1 MAKNLLKTKA
11 KDPTDAVFGVNQE
24 GECVHKSLAEMVHT
38 LIAGT
43 TGCHA
48 AGELILMADG
58 TSKPVELINGGDRV
72 MGGDGTPRTV
82 LAPRWGEDAMYR
94 VTTKDGCSFTA
105 NGEHVLALYNLKTKS
120 YVEMTIYEYLEMY
133 GDSESPMRLYR
144 PSKPIEFENDL
155 ETTIDP
161 YILGMFIGDGGT
173 RKSQGGCP
181 NITTADSEV
190 IEAIY
195 DYANKIGCSIRVD
208 HKPGNAASSYFF
220 TYDKSNYKVDGKRII
235 NNFTEQLRVAGID
248 GIGCSNKFVPESY
261 KRGGVETRRQVL
273 AGLIDSDGYVY
284 NEHKSVD
291 YVTKSKQLADDIVFI
306 ARSLGIRASEPA
318 PAKKGIKETGFVGDY
333 WRIHMGG
340 ADIVPTRIARKKL
353 APMSASRKITS
364 GMTAFSIDL
373 ISEHQ
378 KYYGFTCDG
387 DHKYLLTGGML
398 TSENSGKSVFV
409 NSLLISAM
417 SHATPDE
424 LKIFAIDPKKV
435 EFSKYIDLPY
445 CPINPVTDMRDA
457 YGLLAFAVWEME
469 RRYKIIQAA
478 GVKQLSEY
486 NDFYDKN
493 PDSEIAKKYGRMP
506 YLIFVID
513 EYAELQSISPNTE
526 TLCKSLA
533 QKGRASGIILLL
545 ATQRPSAD
553 VISTT
558 LRSNFP
564 SRICLKVDNSTSSQ
578 IVLGDGVDRAY
589 DGSKLKGYGDSF
601 VLDQRGN
608 CERVQG
614 IYISNEEIDAIFDF
628 LKEKYA
634 DRYDELRKY
643 VPDEVYDLLT
653 EDSKK
658 AVELNGGVCD
668 YKILTTDK
676 EACAFVDRGK
686 PFCKWVGAKG
696 EGGFM
701 RRGGDV
707 DEQSPSALPD
717 HPEKWH
723 VESLDGF

>member
-82 LAPRWGEDAMYR
+82 LTPRWGEDAMYELDIR
-94 VTTKDGCSFTA
+94 NRGKLTV
-105 NGEHVLALYNLKTKS
+105 NGEHRLILFNQNWGGNHEKI
-120 YVEMTIYEYLEMY
+120 MTVNEYLRLSPY
-133 GDSESPMRLYR
+133 TQSSSRICLCTGIES
-144 PSKPIEFENDL
+144 FERST
-155 ETTIDP
+155 EQIIDP
-161 YILGMFIGDGGT
+161 YLMGIFIGDGAT
-173 RKSQGGCP
+173 KSEQGGCP

-190 IEAIY
+190 VEAIY
-195 DYANKIGCSIRVD
+195 EYANKIGCTIRVD
-208 HKPGNAASSYFF
+208 RKPGNAASSYFF
-220 TYDKSNYKVDGKRII
+220 THDQDNYTTCNRGIV
-235 NNFTEQLRVAGID
+235 NNFTEQLRS
-248 GIGCSNKFVPESY
+248 IGLDKIGSGEKFIPDDY
-261 KRGGVETRRQVL
+261 KYADISVRREL
-273 AGLIDSDGYVY
+273 FAGLMDSDGYLNRNRMY
-284 NEHKSVD
+284 D
-291 YVTKSKQLADDIVFI
+291 FVTKSKRLADDITFVG
-306 ARSLGIRASEPA
+306 RSLGLQVHVQ
-318 PAKKGIKETGFVGDY
+318 KCQKGIKSGGFVGDY
-333 WRIHMGG
+333 YRLGISGNLDEIPVRI
-340 ADIVPTRIARKKL
+340 PRKKYVP
-353 APMSASRKITS
+353 AEKGRHSSHGATFTITKI
-364 GMTAFSIDL
+364 ANN
-373 ISEHQ
+373 Q

-387 DHKYLLTGGML
+387 DHTYLTQSMVR
-398 TSENSGKSVFV
+398 SHNSGKSVYV

-486 NDFYDKN
+486 NDFYDKDPN
-493 PDSEIAKKYGRMP
+493 GEIAKKYGRMP

-686 PFCKWVGAKG
+686 PFCKWVGTKG

-707 DEQSPSALPD
+707 DEQSPSALPNN
-717 HPEKWH
+717 PEKWH

>member
-48 AGELILMADG
+48 KGELILMADG

-82 LAPRWGEDAMYR
+82 LTPRWGEDAMYELDIR
-94 VTTKDGCSFTA
+94 NRGKLTV
-105 NGEHVLALYNLKTKS
+105 NGEHRLILFNPNWSGNHERT
-120 YVEMTIYEYLEMY
+120 MTVNEYLKLPPYAQSRSRMCLCA
-133 GDSESPMRLYR
+133 GIES
-144 PSKPIEFENDL
+144 FERAT
-155 ETTIDP
+155 EQIIDP
-161 YILGMFIGDGGT
+161 YLMGIFIGDGAT
-173 RKSQGGCP
+173 NSRQGGCP
-181 NITTADSEV
+181 NITTADQEV
-190 IEAIY
+190 VDAIY
-195 DYANKIGCSIRVD
+195 EYAGKIGCSIRVD
-208 HKPGNAASSYFF
+208 HKPGNAVS
-220 TYDKSNYKVDGKRII
+220 TYVFARDLENYTVRNRSVV
-235 NNFTEQLRVAGID
+235 NNFTDQIRS
-248 GIGCSNKFVPESY
+248 IGLDKIGSGEKFIPDDY
-261 KRGGVETRRQVL
+261 KYADISVRREL
-273 AGLIDSDGYVY
+273 FAGLMDSDGYLNRNKMY
-284 NEHKSVD
+284 D
-291 YVTKSKQLADDIVFI
+291 FVTKSKQLADDITFVG
-306 ARSLGIRASEPA
+306 RSLGLQVHVQ
-318 PAKKGIKETGFVGDY
+318 KCQKGIKSIGFVGDY
-333 WRIHMGG
+333 YRLGISGNLDEIPVRI
-340 ADIVPTRIARKKL
+340 PRKKYVP
-353 APMSASRKITS
+353 AEKGRHSSHRATFTITKI
-364 GMTAFSIDL
+364 ADR
-373 ISEHQ
+373 Q

-387 DHKYLLTGGML
+387 DHTYLTQSMVR
-398 TSENSGKSVFV
+398 TCNSGKSVYV

-493 PDSEIAKKYGRMP
+493 PDSEVAKKYGRMP
-506 YLIFVID
+506 YMIFVID

-686 PFCKWVGAKG
+686 PFCKWVGTKG

-707 DEQSPSALPD
+707 DEQSPSALPNN
-717 HPEKWH
+717 PEKWH

>member
-24 GECVHKSLAEMVHT
+24 GDCVHKSLAEMVHT

-82 LAPRWGEDAMYR
+82 LTPRWGEDAMYELDIR
-94 VTTKDGCSFTA
+94 NRGKLTV
-105 NGEHVLALYNLKTKS
+105 NGEHRLILFNPNWSGNHERT
-120 YVEMTIYEYLEMY
+120 MTVNEYLKLPPYAQSRSRMCLCA
-133 GDSESPMRLYR
+133 GIES
-144 PSKPIEFENDL
+144 FERAT
-155 ETTIDP
+155 EQIIDP
-161 YILGMFIGDGGT
+161 YLMGVFIGDSAT
-173 RKSQGGCP
+173 NSRQGGCP
-181 NITTADSEV
+181 NITTADQEV
-190 IEAIY
+190 VDAIY
-195 DYANKIGCSIRVD
+195 EYAGKIGCSIRVD
-208 HKPGNAASSYFF
+208 HKPGNAAS
-220 TYDKSNYKVDGKRII
+220 TYVFARDPENYTVRNRSVV
-235 NNFTEQLRVAGID
+235 NNFTDQIRS
-248 GIGCSNKFVPESY
+248 IGLDKIGSGEKFIPDDY
-261 KRGGVETRRQVL
+261 KYADISVRREL
-273 AGLIDSDGYVY
+273 FAGLMDSDGYLNRNKMY
-284 NEHKSVD
+284 D
-291 YVTKSKQLADDIVFI
+291 FVTKSKQLADDVTFVG
-306 ARSLGIRASEPA
+306 RSLGLQVHVQ
-318 PAKKGIKETGFVGDY
+318 KCQKGIKSIGFVGDY
-333 WRIHMGG
+333 YRLGISGNLDEIPVRI
-340 ADIVPTRIARKKL
+340 PRKKYVP
-353 APMSASRKITS
+353 AEKGRHSSHRATFTITKI
-364 GMTAFSIDL
+364 ADR
-373 ISEHQ
+373 Q

-387 DHKYLLTGGML
+387 DHTYLTQSMVR
-398 TSENSGKSVFV
+398 SHNSGKSCYV

-486 NDFYDKN
+486 NDFYDKDPN
-493 PDSEIAKKYGRMP
+493 GEIAKKYGRMP
-506 YLIFVID
+506 YMIFVID

-634 DRYDELRKY
+634 DCYDELRKY

-686 PFCKWVGAKG
+686 PFCKWVGTKG

-707 DEQSPSALPD
+707 DEQSPSALPNN
-717 HPEKWH
+717 PEKWH

>member
-48 AGELILMADG
+48 KGELILMADG

-82 LAPRWGEDAMYR
+82 LTPRWGEDTMYELDIR
-94 VTTKDGCSFTA
+94 NRGKLTV
-105 NGEHVLALYNLKTKS
+105 NGEHKLILFNPNWGGNHEKI
-120 YVEMTIYEYLEMY
+120 MTVNEYLKLSPY
-133 GDSESPMRLYR
+133 TQSRSYICLCSRIES
-144 PSKPIEFENDL
+144 FERD
-155 ETTIDP
+155 TTQIIDP
-161 YILGMFIGDGGT
+161 YLLGVFIGDGATHSG
-173 RKSQGGCP
+173 QGGCP
-181 NITTADSEV
+181 NITTADDEV
-190 IEAIY
+190 VKIIY
-195 DYANKIGCSIRVD
+195 DYADKIGCSIRVD
-208 HKPGNAASSYFF
+208 RKPGNAASSYFF
-220 TYDKSNYKVDGKRII
+220 THDQDNYATCNRGIV
-235 NNFTEQLRVAGID
+235 NNFTEQLRSVGLD
-248 GIGCSNKFVPESY
+248 KIGSGEKFIPDDY
-261 KRGGVETRRQVL
+261 KYADISVRREL
-273 AGLIDSDGYVY
+273 FAGLMDSDGYLNRNKMY
-284 NEHKSVD
+284 D
-291 YVTKSKQLADDIVFI
+291 FITKSERLADDITFVG
-306 ARSLGIRASEPA
+306 RSLGLQVHVQ
-318 PAKKGIKETGFVGDY
+318 KCQKGIKSLGFVGDY
-333 WRIHMGG
+333 YRLGISGSLDEIPVRI
-340 ADIVPTRIARKKL
+340 PRKKYIP
-353 APMSASRKITS
+353 AEKGRRSSHRTTFTITKI
-364 GMTAFSIDL
+364 ADK
-373 ISEHQ
+373 Q

-387 DHKYLLTGGML
+387 DHTYLTLSMVRNG
-398 TSENSGKSVFV
+398 NSGKSVFV

-486 NDFYDKN
+486 NDFYDKDPN
-493 PDSEIAKKYGRMP
+493 GEIAKKYGRMP
-506 YLIFVID
+506 YMIFVID

-686 PFCKWVGAKG
+686 PFCKWVGTKG

-707 DEQSPSALPD
+707 DEQSPNALPNN
-717 HPEKWH
+717 PEKWH

>member
-82 LAPRWGEDAMYR
+82 LTPRWGEDVMYELDIR
-94 VTTKDGCSFTA
+94 NRGTLKV
-105 NGEHVLALYNLKTKS
+105 NGEHKLILFNPNWSGNHEKI
-120 YVEMTIYEYLEMY
+120 MTVNEYLKLSPY
-133 GDSESPMRLYR
+133 NQSRSRICLCTGIES
-144 PSKPIEFENDL
+144 FERST
-155 ETTIDP
+155 EQTVDP
-161 YILGMFIGDGGT
+161 YLLGVFIGDGAT
-173 RKSQGGCP
+173 NSRQGGCP
-181 NITTADSEV
+181 NVTTADKEV
-190 IEAIY
+190 VDAIY
-195 DYANKIGCSIRVD
+195 AYAEKIGCVIRVD
-208 HKPGNAASSYFF
+208 HKPGNAASTYVF
-220 TYDKSNYKVDGKRII
+220 TRDPDNYEVCNRKVV
-235 NNFTEQLRVAGID
+235 NNFTEQLRS
-248 GIGCSNKFVPESY
+248 IGLDKIGSGEKFIPDDY
-261 KRGGVETRRQVL
+261 KYADVSVRREL
-273 AGLIDSDGYVY
+273 FAGLMDSDGYLNRNKMY
-284 NEHKSVD
+284 D
-291 YVTKSKQLADDIVFI
+291 FVTKSKRLADDVTFVG
-306 ARSLGIRASEPA
+306 RSLGLQIHVQ
-318 PAKKGIKETGFVGDY
+318 KCQKGIKSIGFVGDY
-333 WRIHMGG
+333 YRLGISGNLDEIPVRI
-340 ADIVPTRIARKKL
+340 PRKKYVP
-353 APMSASRKITS
+353 AKKGSHSSHGATFTITKI
-364 GMTAFSIDL
+364 ADQ
-373 ISEHQ
+373 Q

-387 DHKYLLTGGML
+387 DHTYLTQSMVR
-398 TSENSGKSVFV
+398 TCNSGKSVYV
-409 NSLLISAM
+409 NSLLISIM
-417 SHATPDE
+417 SHTTPDE

-478 GVKQLSEY
+478 GVKRLSEY

-493 PDSEIAKKYGRMP
+493 PDSEVAKKYGRMP
-506 YLIFVID
+506 YMIFVID
-513 EYAELQSISPNTE
+513 EYANLQSISPNTE

-533 QKGRASGIILLL
+533 QKGRASGIILLF

-558 LRSNFP
+558 LRANFP

-578 IVLGDGVDRAY
+578 IILGDSVDRAY

-653 EDSKK
+653 EESKK

-686 PFCKWVGAKG
+686 PFCKWVGTKG

-707 DEQSPSALPD
+707 DEQSPSALPNN
-717 HPEKWH
+717 PEKWH

>member
-48 AGELILMADG
+48 AGEPILMADG

-82 LAPRWGEDAMYR
+82 LAPRWGEDAMYELSIR
-94 VTTKDGCSFTA
+94 NRGTLKV
-105 NGEHVLALYNLKTKS
+105 NGEHKLILFNPNWSGNHERT
-120 YVEMTIYEYLEMY
+120 MTVNEYLKLPPYAQSRSRMCLCA
-133 GDSESPMRLYR
+133 GIES
-144 PSKPIEFENDL
+144 FERAT
-155 ETTIDP
+155 EQIIDP
-161 YILGMFIGDGGT
+161 YLMGIFIGDGAT
-173 RKSQGGCP
+173 NSRQGGCP
-181 NITTADSEV
+181 NITTADQEV
-190 IEAIY
+190 VDAIY
-195 DYANKIGCSIRVD
+195 EYAGKIGCSIRVD
-208 HKPGNAASSYFF
+208 HKPGNAAS
-220 TYDKSNYKVDGKRII
+220 TYVFARDPENYTVRNRSVV
-235 NNFTEQLRVAGID
+235 NNFTDQIRS
-248 GIGCSNKFVPESY
+248 IGLDKIGSGEKFIPDDY
-261 KRGGVETRRQVL
+261 KYADISVRREL
-273 AGLIDSDGYVY
+273 FAGLMDSDGYLNRNKMY
-284 NEHKSVD
+284 GF
-291 YVTKSKQLADDIVFI
+291 VTKSKQLADDITFVG
-306 ARSLGIRASEPA
+306 RSLGLQVHVQ
-318 PAKKGIKETGFVGDY
+318 KCQKGIKSIGFVGDY
-333 WRIHMGG
+333 YRLGISGNLDEIPVRI
-340 ADIVPTRIARKKL
+340 PRKKYVP
-353 APMSASRKITS
+353 AEKGRHSSHRATFTITKI
-364 GMTAFSIDL
+364 ADR
-373 ISEHQ
+373 Q

-387 DHKYLLTGGML
+387 DHTYLTQSMVR
-398 TSENSGKSVFV
+398 TCNSGKSVYV

-686 PFCKWVGAKG
+686 PFCKWVGTKG

-707 DEQSPSALPD
+707 DEQSPSALPNN
-717 HPEKWH
+717 PEKWH

>member
-43 TGCHA
+43 TG
-48 AGELILMADG
+48 
-58 TSKPVELINGGDRV
+58 
-72 MGGDGTPRTV
+72 
-82 LAPRWGEDAMYR
+82 
-94 VTTKDGCSFTA
+94 
-105 NGEHVLALYNLKTKS
+105 
-120 YVEMTIYEYLEMY
+120 
-133 GDSESPMRLYR
+133 
-144 PSKPIEFENDL
+144 
-155 ETTIDP
+155 
-161 YILGMFIGDGGT
+161 
-173 RKSQGGCP
+173 
-181 NITTADSEV
+181 
-190 IEAIY
+190 
-195 DYANKIGCSIRVD
+195 
-208 HKPGNAASSYFF
+208 
-220 TYDKSNYKVDGKRII
+220 
-235 NNFTEQLRVAGID
+235 
-248 GIGCSNKFVPESY
+248 
-261 KRGGVETRRQVL
+261 
-273 AGLIDSDGYVY
+273 
-284 NEHKSVD
+284 
-291 YVTKSKQLADDIVFI
+291 
-306 ARSLGIRASEPA
+306 
-318 PAKKGIKETGFVGDY
+318 
-333 WRIHMGG
+333 
-340 ADIVPTRIARKKL
+340 
-353 APMSASRKITS
+353 
-364 GMTAFSIDL
+364 
-373 ISEHQ
+373 
-378 KYYGFTCDG
+378 
-387 DHKYLLTGGML
+387 
-398 TSENSGKSVFV
+398 SGKSVYC

-435 EFSKYIDLPY
+435 DFSKYIDLPY

-469 RRYKIIQAA
+469 RRYKIIKAA

-506 YLIFVID
+506 YMIFMID
-513 EYAELQSISPNTE
+513 EYADLQSISPNTE

-658 AVELNGGVCD
+658 AVELNGGACN

-686 PFCKWVGAKG
+686 PFCKWVGTKG

-707 DEQSPSALPD
+707 DEQSPSALPNN
-717 HPEKWH
+717 PEKWH

>member
-48 AGELILMADG
+48 KGELILMADG

-82 LAPRWGEDAMYR
+82 LTPRWGEDTMYELDIR
-94 VTTKDGCSFTA
+94 NRGTLKV
-105 NGEHVLALYNLKTKS
+105 NGEHKLILFNPNWS
-120 YVEMTIYEYLEMY
+120 GNHERIMTVNEYLKLPPYAQSRSRMCLCA
-133 GDSESPMRLYR
+133 GIES
-144 PSKPIEFENDL
+144 FERNT
-155 ETTIDP
+155 EQIIDP
-161 YILGMFIGDGGT
+161 YLMGIFIGDGAT
-173 RKSQGGCP
+173 NSRQGGCP
-181 NITTADSEV
+181 NITTADKEV
-190 IEAIY
+190 VDAIY
-195 DYANKIGCSIRVD
+195 AYAEKIGCVIRVD
-208 HKPGNAASSYFF
+208 HKPGNAASTYVF
-220 TYDKSNYKVDGKRII
+220 TRDPDNYEVCDRKVI
-235 NNFTEQLRVAGID
+235 NNFTEQLRSID
-248 GIGCSNKFVPESY
+248 LDKVGGGEKFIPDDY
-261 KRGGVETRRQVL
+261 KYADISVRREL
-273 AGLIDSDGYVY
+273 FAGLMDSDGYLSRNKMY
-284 NEHKSVD
+284 D
-291 YVTKSKQLADDIVFI
+291 FVTKSKQLAEDVTFVG
-306 ARSLGIRASEPA
+306 RSLGLQVHAKKC
-318 PAKKGIKETGFVGDY
+318 KKGIKSIGFVGDY
-333 WRIHMGG
+333 YRLGISGNLDEIPVRI
-340 ADIVPTRIARKKL
+340 PRKKYVP
-353 APMSASRKITS
+353 AKKGAHSSHRATFTITKI
-364 GMTAFSIDL
+364 ADR
-373 ISEHQ
+373 Q

-387 DHKYLLTGGML
+387 DHTYLTQSMVR
-398 TSENSGKSVFV
+398 TCNSGKSVFV

-486 NDFYDKN
+486 NDFYDKDPN
-493 PDSEIAKKYGRMP
+493 GEIAKKYGRMP
-506 YLIFVID
+506 YMIFVID

-686 PFCKWVGAKG
+686 PFCKWVGTKG

-707 DEQSPSALPD
+707 DEQSPNALPD
-717 HPEKWH
+717 NPEKWH

>member
-24 GECVHKSLAEMVHT
+24 GECVHKSLAELVHT

-48 AGELILMADG
+48 KGELILMADG
-58 TSKPVELINGGDRV
+58 TSKPVELINGGDRI

-82 LAPRWGEDAMYR
+82 LAPRWGEDAMYELDIR
-94 VTTKDGCSFTA
+94 NRGKLTV
-105 NGEHVLALYNLKTKS
+105 NGEHKLILFNPNWGGNH
-120 YVEMTIYEYLEMY
+120 ERIMTVNEYLKLSPYNQSRSRMCLCA
-133 GDSESPMRLYR
+133 GIES
-144 PSKPIEFENDL
+144 FERAT
-155 ETTIDP
+155 EQIIDP
-161 YILGMFIGDGGT
+161 YLMGIFIGDGANNS
-173 RKSQGGCP
+173 RQGGCP
-181 NITTADSEV
+181 NITTADQEV
-190 IEAIY
+190 VDAIY
-195 DYANKIGCSIRVD
+195 EYAGKIGCSIRVD
-208 HKPGNAASSYFF
+208 HKPGNAAS
-220 TYDKSNYKVDGKRII
+220 TYVFARDPENYTVRNRSVV
-235 NNFTEQLRVAGID
+235 NNFTDQIRS
-248 GIGCSNKFVPESY
+248 IGLDKIGSGEKFIPDDY
-261 KRGGVETRRQVL
+261 KYADISVRREL
-273 AGLIDSDGYVY
+273 FAGLMDSDGYLNRNKVY
-284 NEHKSVD
+284 D
-291 YVTKSKQLADDIVFI
+291 FVTKSKQLADDVTFVG
-306 ARSLGIRASEPA
+306 RSLGLQVHVQ
-318 PAKKGIKETGFVGDY
+318 KCQKGIKSIGFVGDY
-333 WRIHMGG
+333 YRLGISGNLDEIPVRI
-340 ADIVPTRIARKKL
+340 PRKKYVP
-353 APMSASRKITS
+353 AEKGSHSSHRATFTITKV
-364 GMTAFSIDL
+364 ADN
-373 ISEHQ
+373 Q

-387 DHKYLLTGGML
+387 DHTYLTQSMVR
-398 TSENSGKSVFV
+398 TCNSGKSVFV

-686 PFCKWVGAKG
+686 PFCKWVGTKG

-707 DEQSPSALPD
+707 DEQSPSALPNN
-717 HPEKWH
+717 PEKWH

>member
-48 AGELILMADG
+48 KGELILMADG

-82 LAPRWGEDAMYR
+82 LTPRWGEDTMYELDIR
-94 VTTKDGCSFTA
+94 NRGKLTV
-105 NGEHVLALYNLKTKS
+105 NGEHRLILFNQNWGGNHEKI
-120 YVEMTIYEYLEMY
+120 MTVNEYLRLSPY
-133 GDSESPMRLYR
+133 TQSSSRICLCTGIES
-144 PSKPIEFENDL
+144 FERST
-155 ETTIDP
+155 EQIIDP
-161 YILGMFIGDGGT
+161 YLMGIFIGDGAT
-173 RKSQGGCP
+173 KSGQCGCP

-190 IEAIY
+190 VEAIY
-195 DYANKIGCSIRVD
+195 EYANKIGCTIRVD
-208 HKPGNAASSYFF
+208 RKPGNAASSYFF
-220 TYDKSNYKVDGKRII
+220 THDQDNYTTCNRGIV
-235 NNFTEQLRVAGID
+235 NNFTEQLRS
-248 GIGCSNKFVPESY
+248 IGLDKIGSGEKFIPDDY
-261 KRGGVETRRQVL
+261 KYADISVRREL
-273 AGLIDSDGYVY
+273 FAGLMDSDGYLNRNKMY
-284 NEHKSVD
+284 D
-291 YVTKSKQLADDIVFI
+291 FVTKSKQLADDITFVG
-306 ARSLGIRASEPA
+306 RSLGLQVHVQ
-318 PAKKGIKETGFVGDY
+318 KCQKGIKSSGFVGDY
-333 WRIHMGG
+333 YRLGISGNLDEIPVRI
-340 ADIVPTRIARKKL
+340 PRKKYVP
-353 APMSASRKITS
+353 AEKGRHSSHRATFTITKI
-364 GMTAFSIDL
+364 ANN
-373 ISEHQ
+373 Q

-387 DHKYLLTGGML
+387 DHTYLTQSMVK
-398 TSENSGKSVFV
+398 SHNSGKSVYV

-486 NDFYDKN
+486 NDFYDKDPN
-493 PDSEIAKKYGRMP
+493 GEIAKKYGRMP
-506 YLIFVID
+506 YMIFVID

-686 PFCKWVGAKG
+686 PFCKWVGTKG

-707 DEQSPSALPD
+707 DEQSPSALPNN
-717 HPEKWH
+717 PEKWH

>member
-24 GECVHKSLAEMVHT
+24 GDCVHKSLAEMVHT

-48 AGELILMADG
+48 KGELILMADG

-82 LAPRWGEDAMYR
+82 LTPRWGDDAMYR

-120 YVEMTIYEYLEMY
+120 YVEMTVYEYLEMY
-133 GDSESPMRLYR
+133 GDSESLMRLYR

-173 RKSQGGCP
+173 HGVVGGCP
-181 NITTADSEV
+181 NITTADQEV
-190 IEAIY
+190 VDAIY
-195 DYANKIGCSIRVD
+195 DYAKKIDCAVRVD
-208 HKPGNAASSYFF
+208 QKPGNAASSYYF
-220 TYDKSNYKVDGKRII
+220 TYNKDDYKTDGRRII
-235 NNFTEQLRVAGID
+235 NNFTEQIRAVGLD
-248 GIGCSNKFVPESY
+248 GVSCGEKFVPDSY
-261 KRGGVETRRQVL
+261 KLGSVETRKQVL

-284 NEHKSVD
+284 NEHKSID
-291 YVTKSKQLADDIVFI
+291 YVTKSKQLADDVVFI
-306 ARSLGIRASEPA
+306 ARSLGIRASEPK
-318 PAKKGIKETGFVGDY
+318 PAKKGVKEIGFVGDY

-340 ADIVPTRIARKKL
+340 AEIAPTRIPRKKL
-353 APMSASRKITS
+353 APRAARRELTSLMTSFKIE
-364 GMTAFSIDL
+364 L
-373 ISEHQ
+373 ISERQ

-387 DHKYLLTGGML
+387 DHKYLLANSLL
-398 TSENSGKSVFV
+398 TSENSGKSIYM

-686 PFCKWVGAKG
+686 PFCKWVGTKG

-707 DEQSPSALPD
+707 DEQSPSALPNN
-717 HPEKWH
+717 PEKWH

>member
-48 AGELILMADG
+48 AGERILMADG

-82 LAPRWGEDAMYR
+82 LTPRWGEDAMYELSIR
-94 VTTKDGCSFTA
+94 NRGTLKV
-105 NGEHVLALYNLKTKS
+105 NGEHRLILFNPNWSGNHERT
-120 YVEMTIYEYLEMY
+120 MTVNEYLKLPPYAQSRSRMCLCA
-133 GDSESPMRLYR
+133 GIES
-144 PSKPIEFENDL
+144 FERAT
-155 ETTIDP
+155 EQIIDP
-161 YILGMFIGDGGT
+161 YLMGIFIGDGAT
-173 RKSQGGCP
+173 NSRQGGCP
-181 NITTADSEV
+181 NITTADQEV
-190 IEAIY
+190 VDAIY
-195 DYANKIGCSIRVD
+195 EYAGKIGSGEKFIPD
-208 HKPGNAASSYFF
+208 
-220 TYDKSNYKVDGKRII
+220 DYKYSDISV
-235 NNFTEQLRVAGID
+235 
-248 GIGCSNKFVPESY
+248 
-261 KRGGVETRRQVL
+261 RREL
-273 AGLIDSDGYVY
+273 FAGLMDSDGYLNRNKMY
-284 NEHKSVD
+284 D
-291 YVTKSKQLADDIVFI
+291 FVTKSKRLADDITFVG
-306 ARSLGIRASEPA
+306 RSLGLQVHVQ
-318 PAKKGIKETGFVGDY
+318 KCQKGIKSIGFVGDY
-333 WRIHMGG
+333 YRLGISGNL
-340 ADIVPTRIARKKL
+340 DEIPVRSPRKKYVP
-353 APMSASRKITS
+353 AEKGRHSSHRATFTITKI
-364 GMTAFSIDL
+364 ADR
-373 ISEHQ
+373 Q

-387 DHKYLLTGGML
+387 DHTYLTQSMVR
-398 TSENSGKSVFV
+398 TCNSGKSVYV

-493 PDSEIAKKYGRMP
+493 PDSEVAKKYGRMP
-506 YLIFVID
+506 YMIFVID

-676 EACAFVDRGK
+676 EACAFIDRGK
-686 PFCKWVGAKG
+686 PFCKWVGTKG

-707 DEQSPSALPD
+707 DEQSPSALPNN
-717 HPEKWH
+717 PEKWH

>member
-82 LAPRWGEDAMYR
+82 LTPRWGEDAMYELDIR
-94 VTTKDGCSFTA
+94 NRGKLTV
-105 NGEHVLALYNLKTKS
+105 NGEHRLILFNQNWGGNHEKI
-120 YVEMTIYEYLEMY
+120 MTVNEYLRLSPY
-133 GDSESPMRLYR
+133 TQSSSRICLCTGIES
-144 PSKPIEFENDL
+144 FER
-155 ETTIDP
+155 TTEQIIDP
-161 YILGMFIGDGGT
+161 YLMGIFIGDGAT
-173 RKSQGGCP
+173 KSGQGGRP

-190 IEAIY
+190 VEAIY
-195 DYANKIGCSIRVD
+195 DYANKIGCTIRVD

-220 TYDKSNYKVDGKRII
+220 THDQDNYTTYNRGIV
-235 NNFTEQLRVAGID
+235 NNFTEQLRS
-248 GIGCSNKFVPESY
+248 IGLDKIGSGEKFIPDDY
-261 KRGGVETRRQVL
+261 KYADISVRREL
-273 AGLIDSDGYVY
+273 FAGLMDSDGYLNRNKMY
-284 NEHKSVD
+284 D
-291 YVTKSKQLADDIVFI
+291 FVTKSKQLADDITFVG
-306 ARSLGIRASEPA
+306 RSLGLQVHVQ
-318 PAKKGIKETGFVGDY
+318 KCQKGIKSSGFVGDY
-333 WRIHMGG
+333 YRLGISGNLDEIPVRI
-340 ADIVPTRIARKKL
+340 PRKKYVP
-353 APMSASRKITS
+353 AEKGRHSSHRATFTITKI
-364 GMTAFSIDL
+364 ANN
-373 ISEHQ
+373 Q

-387 DHKYLLTGGML
+387 DHTYLTQSMVR
-398 TSENSGKSVFV
+398 SHNSGKSVYV

-493 PDSEIAKKYGRMP
+493 PDSEVAKKYGRMP
-506 YLIFVID
+506 YMIFVID
-513 EYAELQSISPNTE
+513 EYADLQSISPNTE

-589 DGSKLKGYGDSF
+589 NGSKLKGHGDSF

-686 PFCKWVGAKG
+686 PFCKWVGTKG

-707 DEQSPSALPD
+707 DEQSPSALPNN
-717 HPEKWH
+717 PEKWH

>member
-48 AGELILMADG
+48 KGELILMADG
-58 TSKPVELINGGDRV
+58 TSKPVELINGGDRI

-82 LAPRWGEDAMYR
+82 LTPRWGEDTMYELDIR
-94 VTTKDGCSFTA
+94 NRGTLKV
-105 NGEHVLALYNLKTKS
+105 NGEHKLILFNPNWGGNH
-120 YVEMTIYEYLEMY
+120 ERIMTVNEYLKLSPYNQSRSRMCLCT
-133 GDSESPMRLYR
+133 GIES
-144 PSKPIEFENDL
+144 FERST
-155 ETTIDP
+155 EQIIDP
-161 YILGMFIGDGGT
+161 YLMGIFIGDGAT
-173 RKSQGGCP
+173 NSRQGGCP
-181 NITTADSEV
+181 NITTADQEV
-190 IEAIY
+190 VDAIY
-195 DYANKIGCSIRVD
+195 EYADKIGCSIRVD
-208 HKPGNAASSYFF
+208 HKPGNAAS
-220 TYDKSNYKVDGKRII
+220 TYVFARDPENYTVRNRRIV
-235 NNFTEQLRVAGID
+235 NNFTEQIRF
-248 GIGCSNKFVPESY
+248 IGLDKVGSGEKFIPDDY
-261 KRGGVETRRQVL
+261 KYADISVRREL
-273 AGLIDSDGYVY
+273 FAGLMDSDGYLNRNKMY
-284 NEHKSVD
+284 D
-291 YVTKSKQLADDIVFI
+291 FVTKSKQLADDITFVG
-306 ARSLGIRASEPA
+306 RSLGLQVHVQ
-318 PAKKGIKETGFVGDY
+318 KCQKGIKSIGFVGDY
-333 WRIHMGG
+333 YRLGISGNLDEIPVRI
-340 ADIVPTRIARKKL
+340 PRKKYVP
-353 APMSASRKITS
+353 AEKGSHSSHRATFTITKV
-364 GMTAFSIDL
+364 ADK
-373 ISEHQ
+373 Q

-387 DHKYLLTGGML
+387 DHTYLTQSMVR
-398 TSENSGKSVFV
+398 TCNSGKSVFV

-486 NDFYDKN
+486 NDFYDKDPN
-493 PDSEIAKKYGRMP
+493 GEIAKKYGRMP
-506 YLIFVID
+506 YMIFVID

-686 PFCKWVGAKG
+686 PFCKWVGTKG

-707 DEQSPSALPD
+707 DEQSPSALPNN
-717 HPEKWH
+717 PEKWH

>member
-11 KDPTDAVFGVNQE
+11 KDPTDAVFGVNNE

-48 AGELILMADG
+48 KGELILMADG

-82 LAPRWGEDAMYR
+82 LTPRWGEDTMYELDIR
-94 VTTKDGCSFTA
+94 NRGTLKV
-105 NGEHVLALYNLKTKS
+105 NGEHKLILFNPNWSGNHERT
-120 YVEMTIYEYLEMY
+120 MTVNEYLKLPPYAQSRSRMCLCA
-133 GDSESPMRLYR
+133 GIES
-144 PSKPIEFENDL
+144 FERAT
-155 ETTIDP
+155 EQIIDP
-161 YILGMFIGDGGT
+161 YLMGIFIGDGAT
-173 RKSQGGCP
+173 NSRQGGCL
-181 NITTADSEV
+181 NITTADQEV
-190 IEAIY
+190 VDAIY
-195 DYANKIGCSIRVD
+195 EYAGKIGCSIRVD
-208 HKPGNAASSYFF
+208 HKPGNAAS
-220 TYDKSNYKVDGKRII
+220 TYVFARDPENYTVRNRSVV
-235 NNFTEQLRVAGID
+235 NNFTDQIRS
-248 GIGCSNKFVPESY
+248 IGLDKIGSGEKFIPDDY
-261 KRGGVETRRQVL
+261 KYADISVRREL
-273 AGLIDSDGYVY
+273 FAGLMDSDGYLNRNKMY
-284 NEHKSVD
+284 D
-291 YVTKSKQLADDIVFI
+291 FVTKSKQLADDVTFVG
-306 ARSLGIRASEPA
+306 RSLGLQVHVQ
-318 PAKKGIKETGFVGDY
+318 KCQKGIKSIGFVGDY
-333 WRIHMGG
+333 YRLGISGNLDEIPVRI
-340 ADIVPTRIARKKL
+340 PRKKYVP
-353 APMSASRKITS
+353 AEKGRHSSHRATFTITKI
-364 GMTAFSIDL
+364 ADR
-373 ISEHQ
+373 Q

-387 DHKYLLTGGML
+387 DHTYLTQSMVR
-398 TSENSGKSVFV
+398 TCNSGKSVYV

-493 PDSEIAKKYGRMP
+493 PDSEVAKKYGRMP
-506 YLIFVID
+506 YMIFVID

-686 PFCKWVGAKG
+686 PFCKWVGTKG

-707 DEQSPSALPD
+707 DEQSPSALPNN
-717 HPEKWH
+717 PEKWH

>member
-24 GECVHKSLAEMVHT
+24 GDCVHKSLAEMVHT

-48 AGELILMADG
+48 KGELILMADG

-82 LAPRWGEDAMYR
+82 LAPRWGKDTMYR
-94 VTTKDGCSFTA
+94 ITTKDDCSFTA
-105 NGEHVLALYNLKTKS
+105 NGEHVLALYDLKTKS
-120 YVEMTIYEYLEMY
+120 YVEMTVYEYLEMY
-133 GDSESPMRLYR
+133 GDSKSDMRLYR

-155 ETTIDP
+155 KVTIDP

-173 RKSQGGCP
+173 HGVVTGCP
-181 NITTADSEV
+181 NITTADQEV
-190 IEAIY
+190 VDAIY
-195 DYANKIGCSIRVD
+195 DYAEKINCLIRVET
-208 HKPGNAASSYFF
+208 KPHNKASTYYFKHDPENCIVNGRHPVNVF
-220 TYDKSNYKVDGKRII
+220 KNMIRDLGLS
-235 NNFTEQLRVAGID
+235 
-248 GIGCSNKFVPESY
+248 GIGCGEKFVPDGY
-261 KRGGVETRRQVL
+261 KLGSIETRRQVL

-284 NEHKSVD
+284 NGHKSVD
-291 YVTKSKQLADDIVFI
+291 YVTKSKQLAEDIVFI
-306 ARSLGIRASEPA
+306 ARSLGIRASEPK
-318 PAKKGIKETGFVGDY
+318 PAKKGVKELGFVGDY

-340 ADIVPTRIARKKL
+340 ADIVPTKIARKKL
-353 APMSASRKITS
+353 VPRATNRDFTSR
-364 GMTAFSIDL
+364 MTAFNIEL
-373 ISEHQ
+373 ISERE

-387 DHKYLLTGGML
+387 DHKYLLKSGVL
-398 TSENSGKSVFV
+398 TTVNSGKSIYM

-686 PFCKWVGAKG
+686 PFCKWVGTKG

-707 DEQSPSALPD
+707 DEQSPSALPNN
-717 HPEKWH
+717 PEKWH

>member
-82 LAPRWGEDAMYR
+82 LTPRWGEDAMYELDIR
-94 VTTKDGCSFTA
+94 NRGTLKV
-105 NGEHVLALYNLKTKS
+105 NGEHKLILFNPNWSGSHERT
-120 YVEMTIYEYLEMY
+120 MTVNEYLKLPPYAQSRSRMCLCA
-133 GDSESPMRLYR
+133 GIES
-144 PSKPIEFENDL
+144 FERAT
-155 ETTIDP
+155 EQIIDP
-161 YILGMFIGDGGT
+161 YLMGVFIGDGAT
-173 RKSQGGCP
+173 NSRQGGCP
-181 NITTADSEV
+181 NITTADQEV
-190 IEAIY
+190 VDAIY
-195 DYANKIGCSIRVD
+195 EYAGKIGCSIRVD
-208 HKPGNAASSYFF
+208 HKPGNAAS
-220 TYDKSNYKVDGKRII
+220 TYVFARDQENYTVRNRSVV
-235 NNFTEQLRVAGID
+235 NNFTDQIRS
-248 GIGCSNKFVPESY
+248 IGLDKIGSGEKFIPDDY
-261 KRGGVETRRQVL
+261 KYADISVRREL
-273 AGLIDSDGYVY
+273 FAGLMDSDGYLNRNKMY
-284 NEHKSVD
+284 D
-291 YVTKSKQLADDIVFI
+291 FVTKSKQLADDVTFVG
-306 ARSLGIRASEPA
+306 RSLGLQVHVQ
-318 PAKKGIKETGFVGDY
+318 KCQKGIKSIGFVGDY
-333 WRIHMGG
+333 YRLGISGNLDEIPVRI
-340 ADIVPTRIARKKL
+340 PRKKYVP
-353 APMSASRKITS
+353 AEKGRHSSHRATFTITKI
-364 GMTAFSIDL
+364 ADR
-373 ISEHQ
+373 Q

-387 DHKYLLTGGML
+387 DHTYLTQSMVR
-398 TSENSGKSVFV
+398 TCNSGKSVYV

-493 PDSEIAKKYGRMP
+493 PDSEVAKKYGRMP
-506 YLIFVID
+506 YMIFVID

-686 PFCKWVGAKG
+686 PFCKWVGTKG
-696 EGGFM
+696 DGGFM

-707 DEQSPSALPD
+707 DEQSPSALPNN
-717 HPEKWH
+717 PEKWH

>member
-82 LAPRWGEDAMYR
+82 LTPRWGEDAMYELSIR
-94 VTTKDGCSFTA
+94 NRGTLKV
-105 NGEHVLALYNLKTKS
+105 NGEHKLILFNPNWSGNHERT
-120 YVEMTIYEYLEMY
+120 MTVNEYLKLPPYAQSRSGMCLCA
-133 GDSESPMRLYR
+133 GIES
-144 PSKPIEFENDL
+144 FERST
-155 ETTIDP
+155 EQIIDP
-161 YILGMFIGDGGT
+161 YLMGIFIGDGAT
-173 RKSQGGCP
+173 NSRQGGCP
-181 NITTADSEV
+181 NITTADQEV
-190 IEAIY
+190 VDAIY
-195 DYANKIGCSIRVD
+195 EYAGKIGCSIRVD
-208 HKPGNAASSYFF
+208 HKPGNAAS
-220 TYDKSNYKVDGKRII
+220 TYVFARDPENYTVRNRSVV
-235 NNFTEQLRVAGID
+235 NNFTDQIRS
-248 GIGCSNKFVPESY
+248 IGLDKIGSGEKFIPDDY
-261 KRGGVETRRQVL
+261 KYADISVRREL
-273 AGLIDSDGYVY
+273 FAGLMDSDGYLNRNKMY
-284 NEHKSVD
+284 D
-291 YVTKSKQLADDIVFI
+291 FVTKSKQLADDITFVG
-306 ARSLGIRASEPA
+306 RSLGLQVHVQ
-318 PAKKGIKETGFVGDY
+318 KCQKGIKSIGFVGDY
-333 WRIHMGG
+333 YRLGISGNLDEIPVRI
-340 ADIVPTRIARKKL
+340 PRKKYVP
-353 APMSASRKITS
+353 AEKGRHSSHRATFTITKI
-364 GMTAFSIDL
+364 ADR
-373 ISEHQ
+373 Q

-387 DHKYLLTGGML
+387 DHTYLTQSMVR
-398 TSENSGKSVFV
+398 TCNSGKSVYV

-486 NDFYDKN
+486 NDFYDNN
-493 PDSEIAKKYGRMP
+493 PDSEVAKKYGRMP
-506 YLIFVID
+506 YMIFVID

-686 PFCKWVGAKG
+686 PFCKWVGTKG

>member
-48 AGELILMADG
+48 AGEPILMADG

-82 LAPRWGEDAMYR
+82 LTPRWGEDTMYELDIR
-94 VTTKDGCSFTA
+94 NRGTLKV
-105 NGEHVLALYNLKTKS
+105 NGEHKLILFNPNWSGNHERT
-120 YVEMTIYEYLEMY
+120 MTVNEYLKLPPYAQSRSRMCLCA
-133 GDSESPMRLYR
+133 GIES
-144 PSKPIEFENDL
+144 FERAT
-155 ETTIDP
+155 EQIIDP
-161 YILGMFIGDGGT
+161 YLMGIFIGDGAT
-173 RKSQGGCP
+173 NSRQGGCP
-181 NITTADSEV
+181 NITTADQEV
-190 IEAIY
+190 VDAIY
-195 DYANKIGCSIRVD
+195 EYAGKIGCSIRVD
-208 HKPGNAASSYFF
+208 HKPGNAAS
-220 TYDKSNYKVDGKRII
+220 TYVFARDPENYTVRNRSVV
-235 NNFTEQLRVAGID
+235 NNFTDQIRS
-248 GIGCSNKFVPESY
+248 IGLDKIGSGEKFIPDDY
-261 KRGGVETRRQVL
+261 KYADISVRREL
-273 AGLIDSDGYVY
+273 FAGLMDSDGYLNRNKMY
-284 NEHKSVD
+284 D
-291 YVTKSKQLADDIVFI
+291 FVTKSKQLADDVTFVG
-306 ARSLGIRASEPA
+306 RSLGLQVHVQ
-318 PAKKGIKETGFVGDY
+318 KCQKGIKSIGFVGDY
-333 WRIHMGG
+333 YRLGISGNLDEIPVRI
-340 ADIVPTRIARKKL
+340 PRKKYVP
-353 APMSASRKITS
+353 AEKGRHSSHRATFTITKI
-364 GMTAFSIDL
+364 ADR
-373 ISEHQ
+373 Q

-387 DHKYLLTGGML
+387 DHTYLTQSMVR
-398 TSENSGKSVFV
+398 TCNSGKSVYV

-686 PFCKWVGAKG
+686 PFCKWVGTKG

-707 DEQSPSALPD
+707 DEQSPSALPNN
-717 HPEKWH
+717 PEKWH

>member
-1 MAKNLLKTKA
+1 MTKNLLKTKA

-48 AGELILMADG
+48 KGELILMADG
-58 TSKPVELINGGDRV
+58 TSKPVELINGGDHV

-82 LAPRWGEDAMYR
+82 LTPRWGEDAMYELDIR
-94 VTTKDGCSFTA
+94 NRGKLTV
-105 NGEHVLALYNLKTKS
+105 NGEHKLILFNPNWSGNHERT
-120 YVEMTIYEYLEMY
+120 MTVNEYLKLPPYAQSRSRMCLCA
-133 GDSESPMRLYR
+133 GIES
-144 PSKPIEFENDL
+144 FERVT
-155 ETTIDP
+155 EQIIDP
-161 YILGMFIGDGGT
+161 YLMGIFIGDGAT
-173 RKSQGGCP
+173 NSRQGDCP
-181 NITTADSEV
+181 NITTADQEV
-190 IEAIY
+190 VDAIY
-195 DYANKIGCSIRVD
+195 EYAGKIGCSIRVD
-208 HKPGNAASSYFF
+208 HKPGNAAS
-220 TYDKSNYKVDGKRII
+220 TYVFARDPENYTVRNRSVV
-235 NNFTEQLRVAGID
+235 NNFTDQIRS
-248 GIGCSNKFVPESY
+248 IGLDKVGSGEKFIPDDY
-261 KRGGVETRRQVL
+261 KYADISVRREL
-273 AGLIDSDGYVY
+273 FAGLMDSDGYLNRNKMY
-284 NEHKSVD
+284 D
-291 YVTKSKQLADDIVFI
+291 FVTKSKQLADDITFVG
-306 ARSLGIRASEPA
+306 RSLGLQVHVQ
-318 PAKKGIKETGFVGDY
+318 KCQKGIKSIGFVGDY
-333 WRIHMGG
+333 YRLGISGNLNEIPVRI
-340 ADIVPTRIARKKL
+340 PRKKYVP
-353 APMSASRKITS
+353 AEKGRHSSHRATFTITKI
-364 GMTAFSIDL
+364 ADR
-373 ISEHQ
+373 Q

-387 DHKYLLTGGML
+387 DHTYLTQSMVR
-398 TSENSGKSVFV
+398 TCNSGKSVYV

-493 PDSEIAKKYGRMP
+493 PDSEVAKKYGRMP
-506 YLIFVID
+506 YMIFVID

-686 PFCKWVGAKG
+686 PFCKWVGTKG

-707 DEQSPSALPD
+707 DEQSPSALPNN
-717 HPEKWH
+717 PEKWH
-723 VESLDGF
+723 VESLDGV

>member
-48 AGELILMADG
+48 AGEPILMADG

-82 LAPRWGEDAMYR
+82 LTPRWGEDTMYELDIR
-94 VTTKDGCSFTA
+94 NRGTLKV
-105 NGEHVLALYNLKTKS
+105 NGEHKLILFNPNWSGNHERT
-120 YVEMTIYEYLEMY
+120 MTVNEYLKLPPYAQSRSRMCLCA
-133 GDSESPMRLYR
+133 GIES
-144 PSKPIEFENDL
+144 FERAT
-155 ETTIDP
+155 EQIIDP
-161 YILGMFIGDGGT
+161 YLMGIFIGDGAT
-173 RKSQGGCP
+173 NSRQGGCP
-181 NITTADSEV
+181 NITTADQEV
-190 IEAIY
+190 VDAIY
-195 DYANKIGCSIRVD
+195 EYAGKIGCSIRVD
-208 HKPGNAASSYFF
+208 HKPGNAAS
-220 TYDKSNYKVDGKRII
+220 TYVFARDPENYTVRNRSVV
-235 NNFTEQLRVAGID
+235 NNFTDQIRS
-248 GIGCSNKFVPESY
+248 IGLDKIGSGEKFIPDDY
-261 KRGGVETRRQVL
+261 KYADISVRREL
-273 AGLIDSDGYVY
+273 FAGLMDSDGYLNRNKMY
-284 NEHKSVD
+284 D
-291 YVTKSKQLADDIVFI
+291 FVTKSKQLADDVTFVG
-306 ARSLGIRASEPA
+306 RSLGLQVHVQ
-318 PAKKGIKETGFVGDY
+318 KCQKGIKSIGFVGDY
-333 WRIHMGG
+333 YRLGISGNLDEIPVRI
-340 ADIVPTRIARKKL
+340 PRKKYVP
-353 APMSASRKITS
+353 AEKGRHSSHRATFTITKI
-364 GMTAFSIDL
+364 ADR
-373 ISEHQ
+373 Q

-387 DHKYLLTGGML
+387 DHTYLTQSMVR
-398 TSENSGKSVFV
+398 TCNSGKSVYV

-493 PDSEIAKKYGRMP
+493 QDSEVAKKYGRMP
-506 YLIFVID
+506 YMIFVID

-686 PFCKWVGAKG
+686 PFCKWVGTKG

-707 DEQSPSALPD
+707 DEQSPSALPNN
-717 HPEKWH
+717 PEKWH

>member
-82 LAPRWGEDAMYR
+82 LTPRWGEDAMYELDIR
-94 VTTKDGCSFTA
+94 NRGKLTV
-105 NGEHVLALYNLKTKS
+105 NGEHKLILFNQNWGGNHEKI
-120 YVEMTIYEYLEMY
+120 MTANEYLRLSPY
-133 GDSESPMRLYR
+133 TQSSSRICLCTGIES
-144 PSKPIEFENDL
+144 FERST
-155 ETTIDP
+155 EQIIDP
-161 YILGMFIGDGGT
+161 YLMGIFIGDGT
-173 RKSQGGCP
+173 TKSGQGGCP

-190 IEAIY
+190 VEAIY
-195 DYANKIGCSIRVD
+195 EYANKIGCTIRVD

-220 TYDKSNYKVDGKRII
+220 AHDQNNYTTCNRGIV
-235 NNFTEQLRVAGID
+235 NNFTEQLRSVGLDKID
-248 GIGCSNKFVPESY
+248 SGEKFIPDDY
-261 KRGGVETRRQVL
+261 KYADISVRREL
-273 AGLIDSDGYVY
+273 FAGLMDSDGYLNRNKMY
-284 NEHKSVD
+284 D
-291 YVTKSKQLADDIVFI
+291 FVTKSKRLADDVTFVG
-306 ARSLGIRASEPA
+306 RSLGLQVHVQ
-318 PAKKGIKETGFVGDY
+318 KCQKGIKSSGFVGDY
-333 WRIHMGG
+333 YRLGISGNLDEIPVRI
-340 ADIVPTRIARKKL
+340 PRKKYVP
-353 APMSASRKITS
+353 AEKGRHSSHRATFTITKI
-364 GMTAFSIDL
+364 ANN
-373 ISEHQ
+373 Q

-387 DHKYLLTGGML
+387 DHTYLTQSMVR
-398 TSENSGKSVFV
+398 SHNSGKSVYV

-493 PDSEIAKKYGRMP
+493 PDSEVAKKYGRMP
-506 YLIFVID
+506 YMIFVID

-686 PFCKWVGAKG
+686 PFCKWVGTKG

-707 DEQSPSALPD
+707 DEQSPSALPNN
-717 HPEKWH
+717 PEKWH

>member
-48 AGELILMADG
+48 KGELILMADG

-82 LAPRWGEDAMYR
+82 LTPRLGEDAMYELDIR
-94 VTTKDGCSFTA
+94 NRGTLKV
-105 NGEHVLALYNLKTKS
+105 NGEHKLILFNPNWSGNHERT
-120 YVEMTIYEYLEMY
+120 MTVNEYLKLPPYAQSRSRMCLCA
-133 GDSESPMRLYR
+133 GIES
-144 PSKPIEFENDL
+144 FERAT
-155 ETTIDP
+155 EQIIDP
-161 YILGMFIGDGGT
+161 YLMGVFIGDGAT
-173 RKSQGGCP
+173 NSRQGGCP
-181 NITTADSEV
+181 NITTADQEV
-190 IEAIY
+190 VDAIY
-195 DYANKIGCSIRVD
+195 EYAGKVGCSIRVD
-208 HKPGNAASSYFF
+208 HKPGNAAS
-220 TYDKSNYKVDGKRII
+220 TYVFARDPENYTVRNRSVV
-235 NNFTEQLRVAGID
+235 NNFTDQIRS
-248 GIGCSNKFVPESY
+248 IGLDKIGSGEKFIPDDY
-261 KRGGVETRRQVL
+261 KYADISVRREL
-273 AGLIDSDGYVY
+273 FAGLMDSDGYLNRNKMY
-284 NEHKSVD
+284 D
-291 YVTKSKQLADDIVFI
+291 FVTKSKQLADDVTFVG
-306 ARSLGIRASEPA
+306 RSLGLQVHVQ
-318 PAKKGIKETGFVGDY
+318 KCQKGIKSIGFVGDY
-333 WRIHMGG
+333 YRLGISGNLDEIPVRI
-340 ADIVPTRIARKKL
+340 PRKKYVP
-353 APMSASRKITS
+353 AEKGRHSSHRATFTITKI
-364 GMTAFSIDL
+364 ADR
-373 ISEHQ
+373 Q

-387 DHKYLLTGGML
+387 DHTYLTQSMVR
-398 TSENSGKSVFV
+398 TCNSGKSVYV

-493 PDSEIAKKYGRMP
+493 PDSEVAKKYGRMP
-506 YLIFVID
+506 YMIFVID

-686 PFCKWVGAKG
+686 PFCKWVGTKG

>member
-82 LAPRWGEDAMYR
+82 LVPRWGEDAMYR

-105 NGEHVLALYNLKTKS
+105 NGEHVLPLYDLKAKS
-120 YVEMTIYEYLEMY
+120 YVEMTVNEYLETY
-133 GDSESPMRLYR
+133 GDSKSDMRLYR
-144 PSKPIEFENDL
+144 PSKPIEFENNL

-173 RKSQGGCP
+173 RKSRGGCP

-190 IEAIY
+190 VEAIY
-195 DYANKIGCSIRVD
+195 DYANKIGCAIRVD

-220 TYDKSNYKVDGKRII
+220 TYDKSNYKVDGKRIV
-235 NNFTEQLRVAGID
+235 NNFTEQLRAAGID
-248 GIGCSNKFVPESY
+248 SIGCSNKFVPENY
-261 KRGGVETRRQVL
+261 KRGSVETRRQVL

-284 NEHKSVD
+284 NEHKSID
-291 YVTKSKQLADDIVFI
+291 YVTKSKQLADDVVFI
-306 ARSLGIRASEPA
+306 ARSLGIRTSEPT

-353 APMSASRKITS
+353 APRSASRKITS
-364 GMTAFSIDL
+364 CMTAFSIEL
-373 ISEHQ
+373 ISERE

-486 NDFYDKN
+486 NDFYDKDPN
-493 PDSEIAKKYGRMP
+493 GEIAKKYGRMP
-506 YLIFVID
+506 YMIFVID

-643 VPDEVYDLLT
+643 VPDEVYDLLI

-686 PFCKWVGAKG
+686 PFCKWVGTKG

-707 DEQSPSALPD
+707 DEQSPSALPNN
-717 HPEKWH
+717 PEKWH

>member
-72 MGGDGTPRTV
+72 MGGDGKPRTV
-82 LAPRWGEDAMYR
+82 LAPRWGEDAMYELSIR
-94 VTTKDGCSFTA
+94 NRGTLKV
-105 NGEHVLALYNLKTKS
+105 NGEHKLILFNPNWSGNHERT
-120 YVEMTIYEYLEMY
+120 MTVNEYLKLPPYAQSMSRMCLCA
-133 GDSESPMRLYR
+133 GIES
-144 PSKPIEFENDL
+144 FERAT
-155 ETTIDP
+155 EQIIDP
-161 YILGMFIGDGGT
+161 YLMGIFIGDGAT
-173 RKSQGGCP
+173 NSRQGGCP
-181 NITTADSEV
+181 NITTADQEV
-190 IEAIY
+190 VDAIY
-195 DYANKIGCSIRVD
+195 EYAGKIGCSIRVD
-208 HKPGNAASSYFF
+208 HKPGNAAS
-220 TYDKSNYKVDGKRII
+220 TYVFARDPENYTVRNRSVV
-235 NNFTEQLRVAGID
+235 NNFTDQIRS
-248 GIGCSNKFVPESY
+248 IGLDKIGSGEKFIPDDY
-261 KRGGVETRRQVL
+261 KYADISVRREL
-273 AGLIDSDGYVY
+273 FAGLMDSDGYLNRNKMY
-284 NEHKSVD
+284 D
-291 YVTKSKQLADDIVFI
+291 FVTKSKQLADDITFVG
-306 ARSLGIRASEPA
+306 RSLGLQVHVQ
-318 PAKKGIKETGFVGDY
+318 KCQKGIKSIGFVGDY
-333 WRIHMGG
+333 YRLGISGNLDEIPVRI
-340 ADIVPTRIARKKL
+340 PRKKYVP
-353 APMSASRKITS
+353 AEKGRHSSHRATFTITKI
-364 GMTAFSIDL
+364 ADR
-373 ISEHQ
+373 Q

-387 DHKYLLTGGML
+387 DHTYLTQSMVR
-398 TSENSGKSVFV
+398 TCNSGKSVYV

-493 PDSEIAKKYGRMP
+493 PDSEVAKKYGRMP
-506 YLIFVID
+506 YMIFVID

-686 PFCKWVGAKG
+686 PFCKWVGTKG

>member
-24 GECVHKSLAEMVHT
+24 GDCVHKSLAEMVHT

-48 AGELILMADG
+48 KGELILMADG

-82 LAPRWGEDAMYR
+82 LTPRWGEDAMYELDIR
-94 VTTKDGCSFTA
+94 NRGTLKV
-105 NGEHVLALYNLKTKS
+105 NGEHKLILFNPNWSGNHERVVTVN
-120 YVEMTIYEYLEMY
+120 EYLKLPPYAQSRSRMCLCA
-133 GDSESPMRLYR
+133 GIES
-144 PSKPIEFENDL
+144 FERAT
-155 ETTIDP
+155 EQIIDP
-161 YILGMFIGDGGT
+161 YIVGIFIGDDAT
-173 RKSQGGCP
+173 NSRQGGCP
-181 NITTADSEV
+181 NITTADQEV
-190 IEAIY
+190 VDAIY
-195 DYANKIGCSIRVD
+195 EYAGKIDCSIRVD
-208 HKPGNAASSYFF
+208 HKPGNAAS
-220 TYDKSNYKVDGKRII
+220 TYVFARDPENYTVRNRSVV
-235 NNFTEQLRVAGID
+235 NNFTDQIRS
-248 GIGCSNKFVPESY
+248 IGLDKIGSGEKFIPDDY
-261 KRGGVETRRQVL
+261 KYADISVRREL
-273 AGLIDSDGYVY
+273 FAGLMDSDGYLNRNKMY
-284 NEHKSVD
+284 D
-291 YVTKSKQLADDIVFI
+291 FVTKSKRLADDVTFVG
-306 ARSLGIRASEPA
+306 RSLGLQVHVQKCQKGIKSIGFVGDYYRLGISGNLDEIPVRIPRKKYA
-318 PAKKGIKETGFVGDY
+318 PAKKGSHSSHRATFTITK
-333 WRIHMGG
+333 I
-340 ADIVPTRIARKKL
+340 ADR
-353 APMSASRKITS
+353 
-364 GMTAFSIDL
+364 
-373 ISEHQ
+373 Q

-387 DHKYLLTGGML
+387 DHTYLTQSMVR
-398 TSENSGKSVFV
+398 TCNSGKSVYV

-493 PDSEIAKKYGRMP
+493 PDNEVAKKYGRMP
-506 YLIFVID
+506 YMIFVID

-658 AVELNGGVCD
+658 AVGLNGGVCD

-686 PFCKWVGAKG
+686 PFCKWVGTKG

>member
-48 AGELILMADG
+48 KGELILMADG

-82 LAPRWGEDAMYR
+82 LTPRWGEDAMYELGIR
-94 VTTKDGCSFTA
+94 NRGKLTV
-105 NGEHVLALYNLKTKS
+105 NGEHKLILFNQNWGGNHEKI
-120 YVEMTIYEYLEMY
+120 MTVNEYLRLSPY
-133 GDSESPMRLYR
+133 TQSSSRICLCTGIES
-144 PSKPIEFENDL
+144 FERST
-155 ETTIDP
+155 EQIIDP
-161 YILGMFIGDGGT
+161 YLMGIFIGDGAT
-173 RKSQGGCP
+173 KSEQGGCP

-190 IEAIY
+190 VEAIY
-195 DYANKIGCSIRVD
+195 EYANKIGCTIRVD
-208 HKPGNAASSYFF
+208 RKPGNAASNYFF
-220 TYDKSNYKVDGKRII
+220 THDQDNYTTCNRGIV
-235 NNFTEQLRVAGID
+235 NNFTEQLRS
-248 GIGCSNKFVPESY
+248 IGLDKIGSGEKFIPDDY
-261 KRGGVETRRQVL
+261 KYADISVRREL
-273 AGLIDSDGYVY
+273 FAGLMDSDGYLNRNKMY
-284 NEHKSVD
+284 D
-291 YVTKSKQLADDIVFI
+291 FVTKSKRLADDITFVG
-306 ARSLGIRASEPA
+306 RSLGLQVHVQ
-318 PAKKGIKETGFVGDY
+318 KCQKGVKSSGFVGDY
-333 WRIHMGG
+333 YRLGISGNLDEIPVRI
-340 ADIVPTRIARKKL
+340 PRKKYVP
-353 APMSASRKITS
+353 AEKSRHSSHRATFTITKI
-364 GMTAFSIDL
+364 ANN
-373 ISEHQ
+373 Q

-387 DHKYLLTGGML
+387 DHTYLTQSMVR
-398 TSENSGKSVFV
+398 SHNSGKSVYV

-493 PDSEIAKKYGRMP
+493 PDSEVAKKYGRMP
-506 YLIFVID
+506 YMIFVID

-707 DEQSPSALPD
+707 DEQSPNALPD

>member
-48 AGELILMADG
+48 KGELILMADG

-82 LAPRWGEDAMYR
+82 LVPRWGEDAMYELDIR
-94 VTTKDGCSFTA
+94 NRGTLKV
-105 NGEHVLALYNLKTKS
+105 NGEHKLILFNPNWSGNHERT
-120 YVEMTIYEYLEMY
+120 MTVNEYLKLSPYAQSRSRMCLCA
-133 GDSESPMRLYR
+133 GIES
-144 PSKPIEFENDL
+144 FERAT
-155 ETTIDP
+155 EQIIDP
-161 YILGMFIGDGGT
+161 YLMGIFIGDGAT
-173 RKSQGGCP
+173 NSRQGGCP
-181 NITTADSEV
+181 NITTADQEV
-190 IEAIY
+190 VDAIY
-195 DYANKIGCSIRVD
+195 EYAGKIGCSIRVD
-208 HKPGNAASSYFF
+208 HKPGNAAS
-220 TYDKSNYKVDGKRII
+220 TYVFARDPENYTVRNRSVV
-235 NNFTEQLRVAGID
+235 NNFTDQIRS
-248 GIGCSNKFVPESY
+248 IGLDKIGSGEKFIPDDY
-261 KRGGVETRRQVL
+261 KYADISVRREL
-273 AGLIDSDGYVY
+273 FAGLMDSDGYLNRNKMY
-284 NEHKSVD
+284 D
-291 YVTKSKQLADDIVFI
+291 FVTKSKRLADDVTFVG
-306 ARSLGIRASEPA
+306 RSLGLQVHVQ
-318 PAKKGIKETGFVGDY
+318 KCQKGIKSIGFVGDY
-333 WRIHMGG
+333 YRLGISGNLDEIPVRI
-340 ADIVPTRIARKKL
+340 PRKKYVP
-353 APMSASRKITS
+353 AKKGSHSSHRATFTITKI
-364 GMTAFSIDL
+364 ADR
-373 ISEHQ
+373 Q

-387 DHKYLLTGGML
+387 DHTYLTQSMVR
-398 TSENSGKSVFV
+398 TCNSGKSVYV

-686 PFCKWVGAKG
+686 PFCKWVGTKG

-707 DEQSPSALPD
+707 DEQSPNALPD
-717 HPEKWH
+717 NPEKWH

>member
-48 AGELILMADG
+48 KGELILMADG

-82 LAPRWGEDAMYR
+82 LTPRWGEDAMYELDIR
-94 VTTKDGCSFTA
+94 NRGKLTV
-105 NGEHVLALYNLKTKS
+105 NGEHRLILFNQNWGGNHEKI
-120 YVEMTIYEYLEMY
+120 MTVNEYLRLSPY
-133 GDSESPMRLYR
+133 TQSSSRICLCTGIES
-144 PSKPIEFENDL
+144 FERST
-155 ETTIDP
+155 EQIIDP
-161 YILGMFIGDGGT
+161 YLMGIFIGDGAT
-173 RKSQGGCP
+173 KSGQGGCP
-181 NITTADSEV
+181 NITTVDSEV
-190 IEAIY
+190 VEAIY
-195 DYANKIGCSIRVD
+195 EYANKIGCTIRVD

-220 TYDKSNYKVDGKRII
+220 THDQNNYTTCNRGIV
-235 NNFTEQLRVAGID
+235 NNFTEQLRSVGLD
-248 GIGCSNKFVPESY
+248 EIGSGEKFIPDDY
-261 KRGGVETRRQVL
+261 KYADISVRREL
-273 AGLIDSDGYVY
+273 FAGLMDSDGYLNRNKMY
-284 NEHKSVD
+284 D
-291 YVTKSKQLADDIVFI
+291 FVTKSKQLADDVTFVG
-306 ARSLGIRASEPA
+306 RSLGLQVHV
-318 PAKKGIKETGFVGDY
+318 KKCQKGIKSSGFVGDY
-333 WRIHMGG
+333 YRLGISGNLDEIPVRI
-340 ADIVPTRIARKKL
+340 PRKKYVP
-353 APMSASRKITS
+353 AEKGTHSSHRATFAIAKI
-364 GMTAFSIDL
+364 ADR
-373 ISEHQ
+373 Q

-387 DHKYLLTGGML
+387 DHTYLTQSMVR
-398 TSENSGKSVFV
+398 SHNSGKSVYV

-486 NDFYDKN
+486 NDFYDKDPN
-493 PDSEIAKKYGRMP
+493 GEIAKKYGRMP
-506 YLIFVID
+506 YMIFVID

-686 PFCKWVGAKG
+686 PFCKWVGTKG

-707 DEQSPSALPD
+707 DEQSPSALPNN
-717 HPEKWH
+717 PEKWH

>member
-48 AGELILMADG
+48 AGEPILMADG

-82 LAPRWGEDAMYR
+82 LTPRWGEDTMYELDIR
-94 VTTKDGCSFTA
+94 NRGTLKV
-105 NGEHVLALYNLKTKS
+105 NGEHKLILFNPNWSGNHERT
-120 YVEMTIYEYLEMY
+120 MTVNEYLKLPPYAQSRSRMCLCA
-133 GDSESPMRLYR
+133 GIES
-144 PSKPIEFENDL
+144 FERAT
-155 ETTIDP
+155 EQIIDP
-161 YILGMFIGDGGT
+161 YLMGIFIGDGAT
-173 RKSQGGCP
+173 NSRQGGCP
-181 NITTADSEV
+181 NITTADQEV
-190 IEAIY
+190 VDAIY
-195 DYANKIGCSIRVD
+195 EYAGKIGCSIRVD
-208 HKPGNAASSYFF
+208 HKPGNAAS
-220 TYDKSNYKVDGKRII
+220 TYVFARDPENYTVRNRSVV
-235 NNFTEQLRVAGID
+235 NNFTDQIRS
-248 GIGCSNKFVPESY
+248 IGLDKIGSGEKFIPDDY
-261 KRGGVETRRQVL
+261 KYADISVRREL
-273 AGLIDSDGYVY
+273 FAGLMDSDGYLNRNKMY
-284 NEHKSVD
+284 D
-291 YVTKSKQLADDIVFI
+291 FVTKSKQLADDVTFVG
-306 ARSLGIRASEPA
+306 RSLGLQVHVQ
-318 PAKKGIKETGFVGDY
+318 KCQKGIKSIGFVGDY
-333 WRIHMGG
+333 YRLGISGNLDEIPVRI
-340 ADIVPTRIARKKL
+340 PRKKYVP
-353 APMSASRKITS
+353 AEKGRHSSHRATFTITKI
-364 GMTAFSIDL
+364 ADR
-373 ISEHQ
+373 Q

-387 DHKYLLTGGML
+387 DHTYLTQSMVR
-398 TSENSGKSVFV
+398 TCNSGKSVYV

-493 PDSEIAKKYGRMP
+493 PDSEVAKKYGRMP
-506 YLIFVID
+506 YMIFVID

-686 PFCKWVGAKG
+686 PFCKWVGTKG

-707 DEQSPSALPD
+707 DEQSPSALPNN
-717 HPEKWH
+717 PEKWH

>member
-58 TSKPVELINGGDRV
+58 TSKPVELINGGDRI

-82 LAPRWGEDAMYR
+82 LTPRWGEDAMYELSIR
-94 VTTKDGCSFTA
+94 NRGTLKV
-105 NGEHVLALYNLKTKS
+105 NGEHKLILFNPNWSGNHERT
-120 YVEMTIYEYLEMY
+120 MTVNEYLKLPPYAQSRSRMCLCA
-133 GDSESPMRLYR
+133 GIES
-144 PSKPIEFENDL
+144 FERAT
-155 ETTIDP
+155 EQIIDP
-161 YILGMFIGDGGT
+161 YLMGIFIGDGAT
-173 RKSQGGCP
+173 NSRQGGCP
-181 NITTADSEV
+181 NITTADQEV
-190 IEAIY
+190 VDAIY
-195 DYANKIGCSIRVD
+195 EYAGKIGCSIRVD
-208 HKPGNAASSYFF
+208 HKPGNAAS
-220 TYDKSNYKVDGKRII
+220 TYVFARDPENYTVRNRSVV
-235 NNFTEQLRVAGID
+235 NNFTDQIRS
-248 GIGCSNKFVPESY
+248 IGLDKIGSGEKFIPDDY
-261 KRGGVETRRQVL
+261 KYADISVRREL
-273 AGLIDSDGYVY
+273 FAGLMDSDGYLNRNKMY
-284 NEHKSVD
+284 D
-291 YVTKSKQLADDIVFI
+291 FVTKSKQLADDITFVG
-306 ARSLGIRASEPA
+306 RSLGLQVHVQ
-318 PAKKGIKETGFVGDY
+318 KCQKGIKSIGFVGDY
-333 WRIHMGG
+333 YRLGISGNLDEIPVRI
-340 ADIVPTRIARKKL
+340 PRKKYVP
-353 APMSASRKITS
+353 AEKGRHSSHRATFTITKI
-364 GMTAFSIDL
+364 ADR
-373 ISEHQ
+373 Q

-387 DHKYLLTGGML
+387 DHTYLTQSMVR
-398 TSENSGKSVFV
+398 TCNSGKSVYV

-493 PDSEIAKKYGRMP
+493 PDSEVAKKYGRMP
-506 YLIFVID
+506 YMIFVID

-686 PFCKWVGAKG
+686 PFCKWVGTKG

-701 RRGGDV
+701 RRGGDA
-707 DEQSPSALPD
+707 DEQSPSALPNN
-717 HPEKWH
+717 PEKWH

>member
-1 MAKNLLKTKA
+1 MAKNFLKTKA

-82 LAPRWGEDAMYR
+82 LAPRWGEDAMYELDIR
-94 VTTKDGCSFTA
+94 NRGKLTV
-105 NGEHVLALYNLKTKS
+105 NGEHRLILFNQNWGGNHEKI
-120 YVEMTIYEYLEMY
+120 MTVNEYLRL
-133 GDSESPMRLYR
+133 SPYTQSSSRICLCTGIK
-144 PSKPIEFENDL
+144 SFERST
-155 ETTIDP
+155 EQIIDP
-161 YILGMFIGDGGT
+161 YLRGIFIGDGAT
-173 RKSQGGCP
+173 KSGQGGCP
-181 NITTADSEV
+181 NITTADPEV
-190 IEAIY
+190 VEAIY
-195 DYANKIGCSIRVD
+195 EYANKIGCTIRVD

-220 TYDKSNYKVDGKRII
+220 TYDKDNYAVCNRKII
-235 NNFTEQLRVAGID
+235 NNFAEQIRS
-248 GIGCSNKFVPESY
+248 IGLDKIGSGEKFIPDDY
-261 KRGGVETRRQVL
+261 KYADISVRREL
-273 AGLIDSDGYVY
+273 FAGLMDSGGYLNRNKMY
-284 NEHKSVD
+284 D
-291 YVTKSKQLADDIVFI
+291 FVTKSKQLADDITFVG
-306 ARSLGIRASEPA
+306 RSLGLQVHVQ
-318 PAKKGIKETGFVGDY
+318 KCQKGIKSIGFVGDY
-333 WRIHMGG
+333 YRLGISGNLDEIPVRI
-340 ADIVPTRIARKKL
+340 PRKKYVP
-353 APMSASRKITS
+353 AEKGRHSSHRATFTITKI
-364 GMTAFSIDL
+364 ADR
-373 ISEHQ
+373 Q

-387 DHKYLLTGGML
+387 DHTYLTQSMVR
-398 TSENSGKSVFV
+398 SHNSGKSVYV

-469 RRYKIIQAA
+469 RRYKIIKAA
-478 GVKQLSEY
+478 GVKKLSEY
-486 NDFYDKN
+486 NDFYDKDPN
-493 PDSEIAKKYGRMP
+493 GEIAKKYGRMP

-513 EYAELQSISPNTE
+513 EYASLQLISPNTE

-578 IVLGDGVDRAY
+578 IVLGDGIDRAY

-643 VPDEVYDLLT
+643 VPCEVYDLLT

-686 PFCKWVGAKG
+686 PFCKWVGTKG

-707 DEQSPSALPD
+707 DEQSPSALPNN
-717 HPEKWH
+717 PEKWH

>member
-48 AGELILMADG
+48 KGELILMADG

-82 LAPRWGEDAMYR
+82 LAPRWGEDAMYELDIRNRGTLR
-94 VTTKDGCSFTA
+94 V
-105 NGEHVLALYNLKTKS
+105 NGEHKLILFNPNWS
-120 YVEMTIYEYLEMY
+120 GNHERIMTVNEYLKLPPYAQSRSRMCLCA
-133 GDSESPMRLYR
+133 GIES
-144 PSKPIEFENDL
+144 FERAT
-155 ETTIDP
+155 EQIIDP
-161 YILGMFIGDGGT
+161 YLMGIFIGDGATNSG
-173 RKSQGGCP
+173 QGGCP
-181 NITTADSEV
+181 NITTADKEV
-190 IEAIY
+190 VDAIY
-195 DYANKIGCSIRVD
+195 AYAEKIGCVIRVD
-208 HKPGNAASSYFF
+208 HKPGNAASTYVF
-220 TYDKSNYKVDGKRII
+220 TRDPDNYEVCNRKVI
-235 NNFTEQLRVAGID
+235 NNFTEQLRSID
-248 GIGCSNKFVPESY
+248 LDKVGSGEKFIPDDY
-261 KRGGVETRRQVL
+261 KYADISARREL
-273 AGLIDSDGYVY
+273 FAGLMDSDGYLSRNKMY
-284 NEHKSVD
+284 D
-291 YVTKSKQLADDIVFI
+291 FVTKSKQLAEDVTFVG
-306 ARSLGIRASEPA
+306 RSLGLQVHAKKC
-318 PAKKGIKETGFVGDY
+318 KKGIKSIGFVGDY
-333 WRIHMGG
+333 YRLGISGNLDEIPVRI
-340 ADIVPTRIARKKL
+340 PRKKYVP
-353 APMSASRKITS
+353 AEKGSHSSHRATFTITKI
-364 GMTAFSIDL
+364 ADR
-373 ISEHQ
+373 Q

-387 DHKYLLTGGML
+387 DHTYLTQSMVR
-398 TSENSGKSVFV
+398 TCNSGKSVYV

-493 PDSEIAKKYGRMP
+493 PDSEVAKKYGRMP
-506 YLIFVID
+506 YMIFVID

-686 PFCKWVGAKG
+686 PFCKWVGTKG

-707 DEQSPSALPD
+707 DEQSPSALPNN
-717 HPEKWH
+717 PEKWH

>member
-43 TGCHA
+43 TG
-48 AGELILMADG
+48 
-58 TSKPVELINGGDRV
+58 
-72 MGGDGTPRTV
+72 
-82 LAPRWGEDAMYR
+82 
-94 VTTKDGCSFTA
+94 
-105 NGEHVLALYNLKTKS
+105 
-120 YVEMTIYEYLEMY
+120 
-133 GDSESPMRLYR
+133 
-144 PSKPIEFENDL
+144 
-155 ETTIDP
+155 
-161 YILGMFIGDGGT
+161 
-173 RKSQGGCP
+173 
-181 NITTADSEV
+181 
-190 IEAIY
+190 
-195 DYANKIGCSIRVD
+195 
-208 HKPGNAASSYFF
+208 
-220 TYDKSNYKVDGKRII
+220 
-235 NNFTEQLRVAGID
+235 
-248 GIGCSNKFVPESY
+248 
-261 KRGGVETRRQVL
+261 
-273 AGLIDSDGYVY
+273 
-284 NEHKSVD
+284 
-291 YVTKSKQLADDIVFI
+291 
-306 ARSLGIRASEPA
+306 
-318 PAKKGIKETGFVGDY
+318 
-333 WRIHMGG
+333 
-340 ADIVPTRIARKKL
+340 
-353 APMSASRKITS
+353 
-364 GMTAFSIDL
+364 
-373 ISEHQ
+373 
-378 KYYGFTCDG
+378 
-387 DHKYLLTGGML
+387 
-398 TSENSGKSVFV
+398 SGKSVYC

-506 YLIFVID
+506 YMIFMID

-634 DRYDELRKY
+634 DHYDELRKY

-686 PFCKWVGAKG
+686 PFCKWVGTKG

-707 DEQSPSALPD
+707 DEQSPNALPD

>member
-38 LIAGT
+38 LIGGT

-82 LAPRWGEDAMYR
+82 LAPRWGEEAMYR
-94 VTTKDGCSFTA
+94 IVAKDGCSFTA
-105 NGEHVLALYNLKTKS
+105 NGEHVLALYDLKAKS
-120 YVEMTIYEYLEMY
+120 YTEMTVNEYLEMY
-133 GDSESPMRLYR
+133 GNSKTSMRLYR
-144 PSKPIEFENDL
+144 PSEPIEFENDL
-155 ETTIDP
+155 KTTIDP

-173 RKSQGGCP
+173 HGVVEGCP
-181 NITTADSEV
+181 NITTADQEV
-190 IEAIY
+190 VDAIY
-195 DYANKIGCSIRVD
+195 DYADKINCLIRVET
-208 HKPGNAASSYFF
+208 KPNNLASTYYFKHNPEN
-220 TYDKSNYKVDGKRII
+220 YVSNGRHPI
-235 NNFTEQLRVAGID
+235 NTLKKMIRDLGLSGASCGE
-248 GIGCSNKFVPESY
+248 KFVPDSY
-261 KRGGVETRRQVL
+261 KLGSVETRKQVL

-284 NEHKSVD
+284 NEHKSID

-306 ARSLGIRASEPA
+306 ARSLGIRASEPK
-318 PAKKGIKETGFVGDY
+318 PAKKGVKEIGFVGDY
-333 WRIHMGG
+333 WRIHMSG
-340 ADIVPTRIARKKL
+340 AEIVPTKIARKKL
-353 APMSASRKITS
+353 VPRADGRDFVSRMTSFKIE
-364 GMTAFSIDL
+364 L
-373 ISEHQ
+373 ISERQ

-387 DHKYLLTGGML
+387 DHTYLLQSMVR
-398 TSENSGKSVFV
+398 SHNSGKSCYV

-435 EFSKYIDLPY
+435 DFSSYIDLPY

-469 RRYKIIQAA
+469 RRYKIIKAA

-486 NDFYDKN
+486 NDFYDKDPN
-493 PDSEIAKKYGRMP
+493 GEIAKKYGRMP
-506 YLIFVID
+506 YMMFVID
-513 EYAELQSISPNTE
+513 EYADLQSISPNTE

-686 PFCKWVGAKG
+686 PFCKWVGTKG
-696 EGGFM
+696 AGGLM

-707 DEQSPSALPD
+707 DEQSPNALPD

>member
-82 LAPRWGEDAMYR
+82 LTPRWGEDTMYELDIR
-94 VTTKDGCSFTA
+94 NRGKLTV
-105 NGEHVLALYNLKTKS
+105 NGEHRLVLFNQNWGGNHEKI
-120 YVEMTIYEYLEMY
+120 MTVNEYLRLSPY
-133 GDSESPMRLYR
+133 TQSSSRICLCTGIES
-144 PSKPIEFENDL
+144 FERST
-155 ETTIDP
+155 EQIIDP
-161 YILGMFIGDGGT
+161 YLMGIFIGDGAT
-173 RKSQGGCP
+173 KSGQGGCP
-181 NITTADSEV
+181 NITIADSEV
-190 IEAIY
+190 VEAIY
-195 DYANKIGCSIRVD
+195 GYANKIGCTIRVD

-220 TYDKSNYKVDGKRII
+220 THDQNNYTTCNRGIV
-235 NNFTEQLRVAGID
+235 NNFTEQLRSVGLD
-248 GIGCSNKFVPESY
+248 KIGGCEKFIPDDY
-261 KRGGVETRRQVL
+261 KYADISVRREL
-273 AGLIDSDGYVY
+273 FAGLMDSDGYLNRNKMY
-284 NEHKSVD
+284 D
-291 YVTKSKQLADDIVFI
+291 FVTKSKQLADDITFVG
-306 ARSLGIRASEPA
+306 RSLGLQVHV
-318 PAKKGIKETGFVGDY
+318 KKCQKGIKSSGFVGDY
-333 WRIHMGG
+333 YRLGISGNLDEIPVRI
-340 ADIVPTRIARKKL
+340 PRKKYVP
-353 APMSASRKITS
+353 AEKGTHSSHRATFTITKI
-364 GMTAFSIDL
+364 ANN
-373 ISEHQ
+373 Q

-387 DHKYLLTGGML
+387 DHTYLTQSMVR
-398 TSENSGKSVFV
+398 SHNSGKSVYV

-478 GVKQLSEY
+478 GVKQLPEY

-493 PDSEIAKKYGRMP
+493 PDSEVAKKYGRMP
-506 YLIFVID
+506 YMIFVID
-513 EYAELQSISPNTE
+513 EYADLQSISPNTE

-686 PFCKWVGAKG
+686 PFCKWVGTKG

-707 DEQSPSALPD
+707 DEQSPNALPNN
-717 HPEKWH
+717 PEKWH

>member
-82 LAPRWGEDAMYR
+82 LTPRWGEDAMYELDIR
-94 VTTKDGCSFTA
+94 NRGTLKV
-105 NGEHVLALYNLKTKS
+105 NGEHKLILFNPNWSGNHERT
-120 YVEMTIYEYLEMY
+120 MTVNEYLKLPPYAQSRSRMCLCA
-133 GDSESPMRLYR
+133 GIES
-144 PSKPIEFENDL
+144 FERAT
-155 ETTIDP
+155 EQIIDP
-161 YILGMFIGDGGT
+161 YLMGIFIGDGAT
-173 RKSQGGCP
+173 NSRQGGCP
-181 NITTADSEV
+181 NITTADQEV
-190 IEAIY
+190 VDAIY
-195 DYANKIGCSIRVD
+195 EYAGKIGCSIRVD
-208 HKPGNAASSYFF
+208 HKPGNAAS
-220 TYDKSNYKVDGKRII
+220 TYVFARDPENYTVRNRSVV
-235 NNFTEQLRVAGID
+235 NNFTDQIRS
-248 GIGCSNKFVPESY
+248 IGLDKIGSGEKFIPDDY
-261 KRGGVETRRQVL
+261 KYADISVRREL
-273 AGLIDSDGYVY
+273 FAGLMDSDGYL
-284 NEHKSVD
+284 NRNKMHD
-291 YVTKSKQLADDIVFI
+291 FVTKSKQLADDIMFVG
-306 ARSLGIRASEPA
+306 RSLGLQVHVQ
-318 PAKKGIKETGFVGDY
+318 KCQKGIKSIGFVGDY
-333 WRIHMGG
+333 YRLGISGNLDEIPVRI
-340 ADIVPTRIARKKL
+340 PRKKYVP
-353 APMSASRKITS
+353 AEKGRHSSHRATFTITKI
-364 GMTAFSIDL
+364 ADR
-373 ISEHQ
+373 Q

-387 DHKYLLTGGML
+387 DHTYLTQSMVR
-398 TSENSGKSVFV
+398 TCNSGKSVYV

-493 PDSEIAKKYGRMP
+493 PDSEVAKKYGRMP
-506 YLIFVID
+506 YMIFVID

-686 PFCKWVGAKG
+686 PFCKWVGTKG

-707 DEQSPSALPD
+707 DEQSPSALPNN
-717 HPEKWH
+717 PEKWH